1 MQTMK
6 RVSILACAI
15 ALAGFATAALADDL
29 STSVMRPTPVDPA
42 TGLVAGKL
50 PGGQGSK
57 SYYVALDLQAGD
69 LIAQLQVTGTPNTDK
84 KIEFELLDSSARM
97 VASVY
102 AMAGLDAKGEA
113 TKSFPIDRAGRY
125 VVRLTP
131 DGKESGTYCVLMGGT
146 ALPTARAP
154 GCPAPAAAPAPVVA
168 APAPP
173 PPPPQRVEAPAPPP
187 AVSPPT
193 TSVEVLKPNPRPVE
207 VLTAAKPVEVIT
219 SKCEE
224 RLRVGSDFLFDFD
237 RAELRTEAEPA
248 LAELARRVTQANK
261 MVMIEG
267 HTDAKG
273 TDSYNQTLSERR
285 ATAVRL
291 ALVDRGLGFAKLN
304 IRGFGKTR
312 PVAPNQYADGTD
324 DPDGRQRNRRV
335 EVVINTCS

>member
-1 MQTMK
+1 MQMARKT
-6 RVSILACAI
+6 RILACAL
-15 ALAGFATAALADDL
+15 ALTGFAATAQADDL
-29 STSVMRPTPVDPA
+29 SMSVMRPTPVDPA
-42 TGLVAGKL
+42 TGLVAGNL

-57 SYYVALDLQAGD
+57 SYYVAVDLQAGD
-69 LIAQLQVTGTPNTDK
+69 LIAQLQVAGTPNTGK
-84 KIEFELLDSSARM
+84 KIEFELLNESARM

-113 TKSFPIDRAGRY
+113 TKTFPIDRAGRY
-125 VVRLTP
+125 VMRLNAE
-131 DGKESGTYCVLMGGT
+131 GKESGTYCVLMGGT
-146 ALPTARAP
+146 ALPTAKAP
-154 GCPAPAAAPAPVVA
+154 GCPVPAAPPAPVVA
-168 APAPP
+168 APAPPP

-207 VLTAAKPVEVIT
+207 VITKQIEVIT

-237 RAELRTEAEPA
+237 RAELRSEAEPA
-248 LAELARRVTQANK
+248 LAELARRVAQANK
-261 MVMIEG
+261 MAMIEG

-291 ALVDRGLGFAKLN
+291 ALVGRGLGYEKLN

-312 PVAPNQYADGTD
+312 PVAPNQYPDGAD

-335 EVVINTCS
+335 EVVINTCN

>member
-1 MQTMK
+1 MK
-6 RVSILACAI
+6 TTCMLACVL
-15 ALAGFATAALADDL
+15 ALAGLATARADDL

-42 TGLVAGKL
+42 TGLVAGNL

-57 SYYVALDLQAGD
+57 SYYVAVDLQAGD
-69 LIAQLQVTGTPNTDK
+69 LIAQLQVAGTPNTGK
-84 KIEFELLDSSARM
+84 KIEFELLNESARM

-113 TKSFPIDRAGRY
+113 TKTFPIDRAGRY
-125 VVRLTP
+125 VVRLTA

-146 ALPTARAP
+146 ALPTAKAP
-154 GCPAPAAAPAPVVA
+154 GCPIPAAAPAPVVA
-168 APAPP
+168 APAP

-193 TSVEVLKPNPRPVE
+193 TSVEALKPNPRPVE
-207 VLTAAKPVEVIT
+207 VITAAKQVEVIT
-219 SKCEE
+219 TKCEE

-237 RAELRTEAEPA
+237 RAELRSEAEPA
-248 LAELARRVTQANK
+248 LAELARRVAQANK
-261 MVMIEG
+261 MAMIEG

-285 ATAVRL
+285 ATAVRIAL
-291 ALVDRGLGFAKLN
+291 AGRGLGYEKLN
-304 IRGFGKTR
+304 IRGFGKTQ
-312 PVAPNQYADGTD
+312 PVAPNQYPDGSD